1 MTEPTVIPP
10 SLARRS
16 LVSLAV
22 FAVALAAM
30 LFLPAG
36 SLTWAQGWLFWA
48 VFLLCCLVV
57 SLYFLKHDPALVARR
72 IDAGPTAE
80 KQASQKRIQ
89 SVASVLVI
97 AMFVVPGFDRRFGWS
112 HMPWTWVLIGDAMVI
127 AGFWSFWLV
136 FRTNTFAAATVG
148 VAAGQKVISTG
159 VYGVVRHP
167 MYAGAVVLFVGCALG
182 LGSWWTL
189 IAAALTVPLLAWR
202 LTDEEAYLV
211 QNLPGY
217 EDYRRKVR
225 WRLLPLVW

>member
-1 MTEPTVIPP
+1 
-10 SLARRS
+10 
-16 LVSLAV
+16 
-22 FAVALAAM
+22 
-30 LFLPAG
+30 
-36 SLTWAQGWLFWA
+36 
-48 VFLLCCLVV
+48 
-57 SLYFLKHDPALVARR
+57 
-72 IDAGPTAE
+72 
-80 KQASQKRIQ
+80 
-89 SVASVLVI
+89 
-97 AMFVVPGFDRRFGWS
+97 
-112 HMPWTWVLIGDAMVI
+112 MPWTWVLIGDAMVI